1 MMPGEAIVLA
11 AALIIAA
18 IVSAWYLA
26 RTLHAVRYDATH
38 ARHARHALADPADVG
53 DPDGTRYVAE
63 LHHEPDDA
71 DWWDQE
77 PPPQRTPEPEDFRAT
92 RWVPPPQTVMARV
105 LDRLRDVPPPPRLD
119 DTAPIPH
126 AVGTWGK
133 TPAQIADELAEKYL
147 AAPR

>member
-1 MMPGEAIVLA
+1 MSPREAVVLA
-11 AALIIAA
+11 AVLIIACIA
-18 IVSAWYLA
+18 GIHYLA
-26 RTLHAVRYDATH
+26 RTLHAIRDDAAH
-38 ARHARHALADPADVG
+38 ARHARHALADPADVT
-53 DPDGTRYVAE
+53 DPDGTRYVEE

-77 PPPQRTPEPEDFRAT
+77 PPPQRTPEPVTAR
-92 RWVPPPQTVMARV
+92 RWVPPLDTAALART
-105 LDRLRDVPPPPRLD
+105 RDALLGRPKPRLD